1 MAASS
6 EKIETGR
13 RLSSFREQLGYT
25 QEQFAEKLDTSISTI
40 QKMESGEHNISVETQ
55 RKLKK
60 TFNDISID
68 YLLFGEQKEVNELWK
83 QIMELEQWDKFII
96 LQRLLALLGLNDKVL
111 ANKDINEIQMRRFLK
126 YLKESFKD

>member
-13 RLSSFREQLGYT
+13 RLSILREQYGYT
-25 QEQFAEKLDTSISTI
+25 QEQFAEKLDISISTI
-40 QKMESGEHNISVETQ
+40 QKMENGKYNISVETQ

-60 TFNDISID
+60 VFSDISID

-83 QIMELEQWDKFII
+83 QIMDLEDWDKFII
-96 LQRLLALLGLNDKVL
+96 LQRLLVLLGLNDKVL
-111 ANKDINEIQMRRFLK
+111 ANKDINENQMRRFLK

>member
-1 MAASS
+1 MAASP

-25 QEQFAEKLDTSISTI
+25 QEQFAEKLDISVSTI

-60 TFNDISID
+60 TFADISID
-68 YLLFGEQKEVNELWK
+68 YLLFGEQKKVNELWK

-111 ANKDINEIQMRRFLK
+111 ANKDINENQMRRFLK